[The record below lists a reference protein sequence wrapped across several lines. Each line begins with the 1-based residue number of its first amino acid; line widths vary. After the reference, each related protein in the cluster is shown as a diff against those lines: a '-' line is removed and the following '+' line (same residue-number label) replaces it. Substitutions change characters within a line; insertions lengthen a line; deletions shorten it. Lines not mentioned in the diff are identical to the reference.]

1 MSLFN
6 IPKFDFPKLNP
17 ELTLDLRDPDEI
29 TKEILEFLRQTT
41 IEQSKT
47 SIRQFRANLLLT
59 ISTIIIGVIALTPL
73 FTDQNKTHNN
83 IHNEQISK
91 LIKLQEQNTILI
103 SELSSNLNDLNHQVQ
118 TLEKQIQE
126 TSKN

>member
-47 SIRQFRANLLLT
+47 SIRQF
-59 ISTIIIGVIALTPL
+59 
-73 FTDQNKTHNN
+73 Q
-83 IHNEQISK
+83 
-91 LIKLQEQNTILI
+91 
-103 SELSSNLNDLNHQVQ
+103 Q
-118 TLEKQIQE
+118 TCY
-126 TSKN
+126 